1 MTRFYDENREAF
13 LVPETIESLVRLAA
27 YEQDPSVQECSLR
40 ALTNLALCCM
50 ALTTPTAIRDG
61 IRLLMNVVVRTCV

>member
-50 ALTTPTAIRDG
+50 ASPHTRRFVMASA
-61 IRLLMNVVVRTCV
+61 C